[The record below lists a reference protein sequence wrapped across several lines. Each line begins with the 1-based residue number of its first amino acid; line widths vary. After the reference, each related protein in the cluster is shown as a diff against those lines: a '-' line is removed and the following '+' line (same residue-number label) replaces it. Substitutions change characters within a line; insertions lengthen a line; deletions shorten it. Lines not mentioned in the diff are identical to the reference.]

1 MTEPTYAQL
10 MQQAESATNWK
21 EAKKLISLATETLPK
36 AKKTPAASSCY
47 YSVDQL
53 NDFLI
58 IQEQKLSSAQAHV
71 RVAEA
76 MIELANQKK
85 KELTE

>member
-10 MQQAESATNWK
+10 MHKAETATSRK
-21 EAKKLISLATETLPK
+21 EAKKLINLATETMTK
-36 AKKTPAASSCY
+36 SSDTSRCY
-47 YSVDQL
+47 CNIDQL

-58 IQEQKLSSAQAHV
+58 LQEQKLASAQAHV
-71 RVAEA
+71 RTAEA
-76 MIELANQKK
+76 MIELINQKK

>member
-10 MQQAESATNWK
+10 MHKAESAVSRK
-21 EAKKLISLATETLPK
+21 EAKKLINLATETMTK
-36 AKKTPAASSCY
+36 SSDTSLCY
-47 YSVDQL
+47 YNIDQL

-58 IQEQKLSSAQAHV
+58 LQEQKLASAQAHV
-71 RVAEA
+71 RTAEA
-76 MIELANQKK
+76 MIELINKKK

>member
-10 MQQAESATNWK
+10 MQRAETATSRK
-21 EAKKLISLATETLPK
+21 EAKKLINLATETMT
-36 AKKTPAASSCY
+36 KKTPATSSCFY
-47 YSVDQL
+47 NIEQL

-58 IQEQKLSSAQAHV
+58 IQEQKLASAQARV
-71 RVAEA
+71 RNSEA
-76 MIELANQKK
+76 MIQLINQKK

>member
-10 MQQAESATNWK
+10 MHKAESAVSRK
-21 EAKKLISLATETLPK
+21 EAKKKKLINLATETMTK
-36 AKKTPAASSCY
+36 SSATSRCY
-47 YSVDQL
+47 YNIDQL

-58 IQEQKLSSAQAHV
+58 LQEQKLASAQAHV
-71 RVAEA
+71 RTAEA
-76 MIELANQKK
+76 MIELINQKK